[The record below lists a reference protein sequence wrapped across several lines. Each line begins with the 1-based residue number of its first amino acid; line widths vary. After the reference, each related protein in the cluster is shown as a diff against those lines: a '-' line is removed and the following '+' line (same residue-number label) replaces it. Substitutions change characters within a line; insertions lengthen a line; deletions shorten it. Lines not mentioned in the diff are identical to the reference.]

1 MSHCILN
8 LTLVPPGD
16 SRGSPSLEENSRRS
30 PSIVIIENT
39 PEPPAISQQTPLNS
53 QHYHAKGIGR
63 AKDLPIIIDFSPVK
77 CRSSL
82 EQDKKPMHP
91 FFLPKSTRAVKAP
104 QMHSEKK
111 AVETA
116 IPPNPS
122 LFYPRGM
129 PQHVRALQTTFAFG
143 YSPLPTKPHNTCEH
157 VTDTNYEFLKSC
169 AALEEASPFPYRIQ
183 LLPICA
189 NPANGIPEDIK
200 ASHPAVARLID
211 LKPADKP
218 TSNRPWADRWRPSCA
233 HEVLGN
239 EQSAIYL
246 RDWLRALELQLEE
259 TGANFVTD
267 PSQDH
272 KDVKVNGKTGT
283 RGIKRPRVIRAIDK
297 TRRKRSRLDSDEGED
312 NWIVDTDEE
321 EDEQV
326 DYGQFDEFGEIIMN
340 DPPASSP
347 SSSVQESS
355 QPMTEKGE
363 PSSYLGQLH
372 NTILLTGP
380 PGCGKT
386 ASVYACA
393 EELGWDVFEV
403 YPGIG
408 RRNAVNIDNLVGEV
422 GKNHLV
428 LQSRAPGDSLKSF
441 LQSKAKRKSVD
452 DHEEYNALSQISPRK
467 KGAIEVNLEVPQD
480 TQRMKS
486 VQQSL
491 ILLEEVDILFKEDTN
506 FWATVTQIIREC
518 KRPVVCTC
526 NGVYDFILFP
536 ILFL

>member
-8 LTLVPPGD
+8 LTPVPSGD

-30 PSIVIIENT
+30 PSIIIIENT
-39 PEPPAISQQTPLNS
+39 PEPPAISQ
-53 QHYHAKGIGR
+53 HYAKGIGR

-104 QMHSEKK
+104 QIHPEKK

-129 PQHVRALQTTFAFG
+129 PQHVRGLQTTFAFG
-143 YSPLPTKPHNTCEH
+143 YSPPPTKPHNVTCEH
-157 VTDTNYEFLKSC
+157 ATDANYEFLKSC
-169 AALEEASPFPYRIQ
+169 VALEEAPPFSHRIQ
-183 LLPICA
+183 LLPIGA
-189 NPANGIPEDIK
+189 NPTIGIPEDIK
-200 ASHPAVARLID
+200 ASYPAVARLID
-211 LKPADKP
+211 LKAVDKP
-218 TSNRPWADRWRPSCA
+218 TSKRPWADKWRPSCA

-259 TGANFVTD
+259 TSANFVTD
-267 PSQDH
+267 SLQDH
-272 KDVKVNGKTGT
+272 KKIKVNGKTST

-312 NWIVDTDEE
+312 NWIVHTDEE

-326 DYGQFDEFGEIIMN
+326 NYDQFDEFGEIILN

-355 QPMTEKGE
+355 QPMTEKDG
-363 PSSYLGQLH
+363 PSSHLGQLH

-408 RRNAVNIDNLVGEV
+408 RRNAVNIDNLIGEV

-428 LQSRAPGDSLKSF
+428 LQSRASGDSLKSF
-441 LQSKAKRKSVD
+441 LQSKGKRNSVI
-452 DHEEYNALSQISPRK
+452 DHEEYNALSRISPRK
-467 KGAIEVNLEVPQD
+467 KGTIEVNPKVPPQD
-480 TQRMKS
+480 TQMMKS

-506 FWATVTQIIREC
+506 FWATVTKIIREC
-518 KRPVVCTC
+518 KRPVICTC
-526 NGVYDFILFP
+526 NGTYIFC
-536 ILFL
+536 FLLCL

>member
-1 MSHCILN
+1 MGN
-8 LTLVPPGD
+8 
-16 SRGSPSLEENSRRS
+16 GSLSLEDNARRS
-30 PSIVIIENT
+30 PSTVIIEDT
-39 PEPPAISQQTPLNS
+39 PEPPVVSQETPLITS
-53 QHYHAKGIGR
+53 QDYHANGIGR
-63 AKDLPIIIDFSPVK
+63 AKDLPIIIDASPIK

-82 EQDKKPMHP
+82 ERDRKPIHP
-91 FFLPKSTRAVKAP
+91 FFLPKSTRAVRAP
-104 QMHSEKK
+104 QMHSVLSPEKK
-111 AVETA
+111 AADTT

-122 LFYPRGM
+122 HFYPLGM
-129 PQHVRALQTTFAFG
+129 PQHVRGLQTTFTCS
-143 YSPLPTKPHNTCEH
+143 YSPLPTKSHNICEQATET
-157 VTDTNYEFLKSC
+157 VPNYDFLKC
-169 AALEEASPFPYRIQ
+169 HATVEEPSPLSHRVR
-183 LLPICA
+183 LLLIGG
-189 NPANGIPEDIK
+189 NDPAKGIPGDVT
-200 ASHPAVARLID
+200 SSYPAVARLID

-246 RDWLRALELQLEE
+246 RDWLSALELQLEE
-259 TGANFVTD
+259 TGANFAPTNSV
-267 PSQDH
+267 QDH
-272 KDVKVNGKTGT
+272 RKVELNEKTIT

-297 TRRKRSRLDSDEGED
+297 TRRKRSRLDSDDDED
-312 NWIVDTDEE
+312 NWIVYTDEE
-321 EDEQV
+321 DEEGVQV
-326 DYGQFDEFGEIIMN
+326 NYDQFDEFGEVIVN
-340 DPPASSP
+340 DLPASSP
-347 SSSVQESS
+347 SSSVHESS
-355 QPMTEKGE
+355 QRATEKDE
-363 PSSYLGQLH
+363 RTSYLGQLH

-408 RRNAVNIDNLVGEV
+408 RRNAANIENLIGEV

-428 LQSRAPGDSLKSF
+428 LESRTSGDSLKSL

-452 DHEEYNALSQISPRK
+452 DNKEYNALSQISPRK
-467 KGAIEVNLEVPQD
+467 KSAMGMNLKVPLQD
-480 TQRMKS
+480 KQSIKP

-506 FWATVTQIIREC
+506 FWTTVTKIIREC

-526 NGVYDFILFP
+526 NGMSAFCDS
-536 ILFL
+536 